1 MDIIQFLKENKQDV
15 ICCDR
20 IDNIVSVYL
29 KDDVRIEFRFHT
41 INKAI
46 RKQTMLRKELEG
58 IGI

>member
-20 IDNIVSVYL
+20 TDNIVSVYL
-29 KDDVRIEFRFHT
+29 KDDVRIEFKYHS

-46 RKQTMLRKELEG
+46 RKQSMLKKELEG